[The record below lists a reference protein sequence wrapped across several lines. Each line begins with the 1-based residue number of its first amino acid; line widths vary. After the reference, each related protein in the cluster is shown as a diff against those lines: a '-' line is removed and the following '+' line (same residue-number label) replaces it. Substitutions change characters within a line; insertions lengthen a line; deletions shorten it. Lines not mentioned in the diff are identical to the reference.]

1 MNLQAKTIA
10 SAVPRANRAAI
21 FKMCVTRQLLS
32 YEPFSKRRKDR
43 LHQTEHPN
51 GMPASDRLSLV
62 NGGKPTAA
70 LIRDVPGRTKVEV
83 RLPKRCPVMVAKCLR
98 RGQVDSE
105 KVLADFDLPLSV
117 APQS

>member
-1 MNLQAKTIA
+1 MNL
-10 SAVPRANRAAI
+10 RANHSRTKAGVPTLTCLI
-21 FKMCVTRQLLS
+21 KNVRFGQLLS